1 MKWRPD
7 KRQWR
12 VMWVVYAI
20 VFVMSMNSGPYASTP
35 MDGGVFVILLV
46 IGAAMVLWR
55 MEQKKGATDDV
66 E

>member
-1 MKWRPD
+1 
-7 KRQWR
+7 
-12 VMWVVYAI
+12 MWVVYAI